1 MMDTEASHHKLSHR
15 SSSIE
20 GGDCS
25 GRGLSKEAKAVED
38 LRFWYKLYRFGVFH
52 LTFQLEDDGPSALK
66 PTAVSEDQTVAE
78 ETYTGN
84 CMLSPVDS
92 GEWKVRAILYRS

>member
-1 MMDTEASHHKLSHR
+1 MCLLK
-15 SSSIE
+15 
-20 GGDCS
+20 
-25 GRGLSKEAKAVED
+25 
-38 LRFWYKLYRFGVFH
+38 RFWYKLYRFGVFH

-92 GEWKVRAILYRS
+92 GEWKNMEGRAIRVNVAEERPRRF

>member
-1 MMDTEASHHKLSHR
+1 M
-15 SSSIE
+15 
-20 GGDCS
+20 
-25 GRGLSKEAKAVED
+25 
-38 LRFWYKLYRFGVFH
+38 
-52 LTFQLEDDGPSALK
+52 TFQLEDDGPSALK